1 MNRRSWIFAGTTLI
15 AAVVIMVVSFYPFE
29 EQKSSEKSK
38 LVRHISFTL
47 VVTNTSSTLMEKA
60 DFSVL
65 GPNSHTR
72 SQRCNSI
79 DADRDFIVHTDDLN
93 NQILQ
98 FSLEKLP
105 PFAVKVINIKADIT
119 MQRSSSPVPLKNREQ
134 YLLNQ
139 PQLHLDN
146 RGLRQQAEKLLGKN
160 DLETVT
166 NIYHWITSA
175 IGKTAYSE
183 KERGALYALYKKSG
197 DCTEFMHLL
206 VALCRI
212 NRIPA
217 RGVSGY
223 IVTQDRH
230 LSPDEL
236 HDWAEVYIDG
246 RWQLVDPYNGVFME
260 KEELYVV
267 MRVHGDRQDGE
278 FFHRWRT
285 DDRRLHI
292 AMKD

>member
-1 MNRRSWIFAGTTLI
+1 M
-15 AAVVIMVVSFYPFE
+15 AVAVMVVSFYPFE
-29 EQKSSEKSK
+29 EQKLSKKNK
-38 LVRHISFTL
+38 LVRHISYTL
-47 VVTNTSSTLMEKA
+47 VVTNKSSVLMENG

-65 GPNSHTR
+65 APNSHTR
-72 SQRCNSI
+72 SQQCEYV
-79 DADRDFIVHTDDLN
+79 DADRAFSVHTDDLN

-98 FSLEKLP
+98 FSFEKLP
-105 PFAVKVINIKADIT
+105 PFAVKVINISADVT
-119 MQRSSSPVPLKNREQ
+119 MQTSPSSVPLENREQ
-134 YLLNQ
+134 YLVNQ
-139 PQLHLDN
+139 PQLYLDN

-166 NIYHWITSA
+166 NSYRWITSA
-175 IGKTAYSE
+175 ISKTAYSE
-183 KERGALYALYKKSG
+183 KERGALYALHKRSG

-246 RWQLVDPYNGVFME
+246 RWQLVDPFNGVFME

-285 DDRRLHI
+285 DDTMLHI
-292 AMKD
+292 AMSD